1 MPPAVKL
8 RRDEFEIVKAAAQRI
23 ERRSNSTF
31 VMDQSRVEV
40 TDEEGEFPVESGGGM
55 RPKPRLFST
64 DDGSRTFRDYSA
76 ASTRF
81 RFGPPRASTGLR

>member
-8 RRDEFEIVKAAAQRI
+8 RRDEFEIVKAAAQRV

-40 TDEEGEFPVESGGGM
+40 TDEEGESPVESGGDEAKA
-55 RPKPRLFST
+55 RVV
-64 DDGSRTFRDYSA
+64 
-76 ASTRF
+76 
-81 RFGPPRASTGLR
+81 FG